1 MTLLTNQQHNMAKSE
16 LFNVSLQKLTNPTVD
31 TITLMSLTSAQ
42 MQGFLMMELER
53 GPRYQAYA
61 ELREKKLRMKYMR
74 QQEYEEEE
82 EGVEVGVEAKVLT
95 PPRKKQVKFQGGV
108 VSGRKGSS
116 LVAQSVPDFSA
127 ALRKENRK
135 PVNSNMLPTLM
146 ELTPPLKSSCGVL
159 SSARGSKSAN
169 AGEKKRGG
177 GVLMPR
183 KSYASID
190 ELKSLSSATANAIN
204 GESRGGGRSSRM
216 ITRKTL
222 LGYRQH
228 V

>member
-1 MTLLTNQQHNMAKSE
+1 
-16 LFNVSLQKLTNPTVD
+16 
-31 TITLMSLTSAQ
+31 
-42 MQGFLMMELER
+42 MMELER

>member
-1 MTLLTNQQHNMAKSE
+1 MNEH
-16 LFNVSLQKLTNPTVD
+16 NVSLQQQRNPTLD
-31 TITLMSLTSAQ
+31 TISFITLSSMQPFLT
-42 MQGFLMMELER
+42 MDLER
-53 GPRYQAYA
+53 GPKYEEYA
-61 ELREKKLRMKYMR
+61 QLREAKLRMKYLR
-74 QQEYEEEE
+74 QQQFDQEM
-82 EGVEVGVEAKVLT
+82 EAETKAAT

-135 PVNSNMLPTLM
+135 PNVLPSLM
-146 ELTPPLKSSCGVL
+146 ELTPPSKSVCG
-159 SSARGSKSAN
+159 SANARGSKSAS
-169 AGEKKRGG
+169 AGEKRRGGG

-204 GESRGGGRSSRM
+204 GECRGGVRSSRVM
-216 ITRKTL
+216 ATRKTV
-222 LGYRQH
+222 LGYRH
-228 V
+228 LI

>member
-1 MTLLTNQQHNMAKSE
+1 MNEHNMTISE
-16 LFNVSLQKLTNPTVD
+16 PFNVSLQQHTNPTVD
-31 TITLMSLTSAQ
+31 TISLISLTSAQ

-61 ELREKKLRMKYMR
+61 ELRERKLRMKNMR
-74 QQEYEEEE
+74 QQEEEEE
-82 EGVEVGVEAKVLT
+82 DVEMEVEAKVLT

-116 LVAQSVPDFSA
+116 SIVAQSVPDFSA

-135 PVNSNMLPTLM
+135 PVNGNVLPTLM
-146 ELTPPLKSSCGVL
+146 ELTPPSKSASGVL

-169 AGEKKRGG
+169 AGEKKRGGGGCG

-204 GESRGGGRSSRM
+204 GESRVGGRNSRVM
-216 ITRKTL
+216 TRKSFI
-222 LGYRQH
+222 GYRQH

>member
-1 MTLLTNQQHNMAKSE
+1 
-16 LFNVSLQKLTNPTVD
+16 
-31 TITLMSLTSAQ
+31 

-53 GPRYQAYA
+53 GPRYQAYSD
-61 ELREKKLRMKYMR
+61 LRERKLRMKYMR

-82 EGVEVGVEAKVLT
+82 EGVEVEVEAKVLT

-116 LVAQSVPDFSA
+116 LLAQSVPDFSA

-146 ELTPPLKSSCGVL
+146 ELTPPLKSTCGVL

-177 GVLMPR
+177 GGVLMPR

-190 ELKSLSSATANAIN
+190 ELKSLSSAAANAIN
-204 GESRGGGRSSRM
+204 GETRGGGRSSRVM
-216 ITRKTL
+216 TRKSV

-228 V
+228 F

>member
-1 MTLLTNQQHNMAKSE
+1 MTISE
-16 LFNVSLQKLTNPTVD
+16 PCNVSLQQHRNPTVD
-31 TITLMSLTSAQ
+31 TISLISLTSAQ

-61 ELREKKLRMKYMR
+61 ELRERKLRMKNMR
-74 QQEYEEEE
+74 QQEFEEEE
-82 EGVEVGVEAKVLT
+82 EGVEMEVEAKVLT

-116 LVAQSVPDFSA
+116 SLVAQSVPDFSA

-135 PVNSNMLPTLM
+135 PVNGNVLPTLM
-146 ELTPPLKSSCGVL
+146 ELTPPSKSACGVL

-177 GVLMPR
+177 GGGGGGILMPR

-204 GESRGGGRSSRM
+204 GESRVGGRNSRVM
-216 ITRKTL
+216 TRKSFV
-222 LGYRQH
+222 GYRQH
-228 V
+228 I

>member
-1 MTLLTNQQHNMAKSE
+1 MAKSE